1 MPKTKKLDTV
11 IKIHGIPLE
20 TKDTIYEV
28 TSKYDADASDGFKN
42 NRTTKLLDDD
52 AGKNTVSAVYDT
64 ITGLWDT
71 GLYKES
77 PMYRGLNETQ
87 RNELANQVEEL
98 IVKPFERV
106 YGEGKLDPRDPDSEY
121 WNYVDKHR
129 SFKVDLYKGKIFNTS
144 EPRELLQLFIC
155 VANKDLA
162 PREFESAPMF
172 RNAQFCMEDKKKVQ
186 DTRVEEEI
194 LETEASGQFFNL
206 LDKPDTLKLILN
218 YIGLRNVNTKDKGL
232 ANSLFRRFIGDKQQ
246 SYQNKKLFLDA
257 VKLNSEKKGKKEI
270 EYYTSIDTLIN
281 KGKIQKMDGTYFAG
295 EVELG
300 VNLKAAAVKASGNTK
315 IQLQIDKLLEE
326 I

>member
-1 MPKTKKLDTV
+1 MPKTKNLDTV

-28 TSKYDADASDGFKN
+28 TSKYDADAADGFKN

-52 AGKNTVSAVYDT
+52 AGKNTVSALYDT

-87 RNELANQVEEL
+87 RNTLATQIEEL

-106 YGEGKLDPRDPDSEY
+106 YGEGKLDPRDPDSEF

-172 RNAQFCMEDKKKVQ
+172 KNAQFCIEDKKKVQ

-194 LETEASGQFFNL
+194 LETEATGQFFNL

-232 ANSLFRRFIGDKQQ
+232 ANSLFRRFIEDKQQ

-257 VKLNSEKKGKKEI
+257 VKLNSNKKGKKEI
-270 EYYTSIDTLIN
+270 EYYTSIDTLIS

-295 EVELG
+295 DVELG

-315 IQLQIDKLLEE
+315 IQLQIDKLLED